1 LRYEQKLL
9 SPELGKTLLL
19 YTPLYVDHHIIPL
32 SYHILPALYTTR
44 IVPSI
49 QCNACLV
56 AWLDTMYV
64 CHSFRMY
71 TSYVNNYGDAL
82 KLIAELRESKKEF
95 DFFMNHWYTTFHRYD
110 DGDGA
115 LSI

>member
-1 LRYEQKLL
+1 
-9 SPELGKTLLL
+9 
-19 YTPLYVDHHIIPL
+19 
-32 SYHILPALYTTR
+32 
-44 IVPSI
+44 
-49 QCNACLV
+49 
-56 AWLDTMYV
+56 
-64 CHSFRMY
+64 MY